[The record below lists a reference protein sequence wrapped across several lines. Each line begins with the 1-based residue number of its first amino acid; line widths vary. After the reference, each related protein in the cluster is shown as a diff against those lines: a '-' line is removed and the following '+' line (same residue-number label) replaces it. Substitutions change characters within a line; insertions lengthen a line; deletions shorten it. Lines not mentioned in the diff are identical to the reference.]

1 MTDITKARAIKF
13 VILLGIISLFSDM
26 TYESARSINGPF
38 LAVLGA
44 TGTIVGFIAGA
55 GELIG
60 YGLRL
65 VSGLLADKSKQYWAI
80 TFFGYFLNLL
90 AVPLLAL
97 AGNWPMAAVLMIAER
112 AGKAMRNP
120 PRDAMLSHATYV
132 TGRGW
137 GFGLHAALDQIG
149 GVSGP
154 LLVALILFL
163 HGSYKTTYTLL
174 LIPAVLGLLTLFLAR
189 FLYPKPEDLEPASKK
204 IKTKGFSSTY
214 WLYFIAAGCIAAGF
228 ADFPLIAFHF
238 EKASIVSANAIPIF
252 YAIAMAIEGLA
263 SLIFGRL
270 YDELGNT
277 ILLIGVF
284 LAAFF
289 APLVFM
295 GNFVMAFLGMIL
307 WGIGMG
313 AQGSVLK
320 AAVSEVIPTTK
331 RSTGFGLFDTGFG
344 IFWFLGSVIMGVL
357 YDKSL
362 ITLVIFSV
370 LLQLLALPVFLYA
383 KKKS

>member
-1 MTDITKARAIKF
+1 MKSISKSAAYKF
-13 VILLGIISLFSDM
+13 IVLLGIVSLFSDM
-26 TYESARSINGPF
+26 TYESARSINGPY
-38 LAVLGA
+38 LALLGA
-44 TGTIVGFIAGA
+44 SGTIVGFVAGA

-97 AGNWPMAAVLMIAER
+97 AGNWPVAAALMIAER

-120 PRDAMLSHATYV
+120 PRDAMLSHATYA

-154 LLVALILFL
+154 LLVALILFF
-163 HGSYKTTYTLL
+163 HGSYKTTYWFL
-174 LIPAVLGLLTLFLAR
+174 LIPAVLGLVTLFVSR
-189 FLYPKPEDLEPASKK
+189 YLYPRPEDLEPIGKK
-204 IKTKGFSSTY
+204 IQTKGFSRSY
-214 WLYFIAAGCIAAGF
+214 WLYLLAAGCIAAGF

-238 EKASIVSANAIPIF
+238 QKASIASATFIPIL
-252 YAIAMAIEGLA
+252 YAIAMAMEGLTA
-263 SLIFGRL
+263 VIFGRL
-270 YDELGNT
+270 YDRLGNKV
-277 ILLIGVF
+277 LLLGAF

-289 APLVFM
+289 APLVFL
-295 GNFVMAFLGMIL
+295 GNFTMAIVGMIL

-320 AAVSEVIPTTK
+320 AVISEVIPTNK
-331 RSTGFGLFDTGFG
+331 RSTGFGMFDTGFG
-344 IFWFLGSVIMGVL
+344 IAWFLGSVVMGIL
-357 YDKSL
+357 YDKSIPTL
-362 ITLVIFSV
+362 IIFSV
-370 LLQLLALPVFLYA
+370 VLQLISLPLFILA
-383 KKKS
+383 KKKN